1 MDNCKPVKFS
11 GRKNDSPNSH
21 GECRQ
26 LFGYSCRCYCI
37 HNLINREWDFWK
49 KVYYADNRVTVTVSR
64 DAFERE
70 LCSADEAEA

>member
-26 LFGYSCRCYCI
+26 LFGY
-37 HNLINREWDFWK
+37 N
-49 KVYYADNRVTVTVSR
+49 ADNRVTVTVSR